1 VLASYPSPSR
11 SRYIGPVLLAAGN
24 LYRTFRWPLGAKVDV
39 LANGMVATAAA
50 LLMVVGVVVGAAA
63 ISPLHLVSAKEEPS
77 RNFIAARR
85 LFSAIF
91 SE

>member
-1 VLASYPSPSR
+1 
-11 SRYIGPVLLAAGN
+11 
-24 LYRTFRWPLGAKVDV
+24 V
-39 LANGMVATAAA
+39 LANGIVATAAA
-50 LLMVVGVVVGAAA
+50 MLMVVGVVVGAAA